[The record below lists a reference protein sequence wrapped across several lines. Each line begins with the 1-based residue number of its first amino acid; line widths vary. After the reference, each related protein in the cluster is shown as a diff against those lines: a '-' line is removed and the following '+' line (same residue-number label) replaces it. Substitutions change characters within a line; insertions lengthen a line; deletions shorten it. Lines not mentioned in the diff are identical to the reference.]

1 MANTELS
8 HPGLFDGKH
17 VAVIGASGFIGSH
30 VVQALLDSGC
40 VVHAFSRSFPGLI
53 SDASISHPNYSSQYL
68 TLSDPELVRN
78 SLQRIDIVVHLA
90 CSTLPKQSNE
100 MPYKD
105 VTDNVLGTLNL
116 LDACIAN
123 NVSKFVFISSGGTVY
138 GLPSSVPIC
147 ENHPTDPICSYGISK
162 LAIEKYI
169 SLYTQLYGLQS
180 VVFGW
185 KSIRSSSAF
194 KVESGVIPVFWIKH

>member
-1 MANTELS
+1 
-8 HPGLFDGKH
+8 
-17 VAVIGASGFIGSH
+17 
-30 VVQALLDSGC
+30 
-40 VVHAFSRSFPGLI
+40 
-53 SDASISHPNYSSQYL
+53 
-68 TLSDPELVRN
+68 
-78 SLQRIDIVVHLA
+78 
-90 CSTLPKQSNE
+90 
-100 MPYKD
+100 MPSKD

-169 SLYTQLYGLQS
+169 SLYNQLYGLQS
-180 VVFGW
+180 VVLRLANPYGPRQRLN
-185 KSIRSSSAF
+185 STQ
-194 KVESGVIPVFWIKH
+194 GVIPVFLDKALRRSPIEVWVMEVL